1 MKNVIN
7 YYYNILFDDIHQ
19 INQNFYFDINDSRYF
34 FILFEGDISS
44 LQNTYKLQEELLQRN
59 LYVHQILL
67 NKDGQ
72 IVTFVNGNPYILL
85 KALYYSEKINF
96 KYVISFSQ
104 IIMNPKESYDW
115 KILWSEKNDH
125 LEYQINQTKNR
136 YPLINESFNYFIGL
150 GETSIEL
157 LNEIKKQNI
166 PQTIA
171 HRRINS
177 NNTIFELYNPLNLII
192 DTRTRDVAEYFKS
205 KFFNTGNIDKD
216 LEDFLKNARLTTA
229 EYYLFFARM
238 LYPTYYFDLYE
249 EIISGKKD
257 EKEIKKITDKIN
269 DYEKILKK
277 IYSYYKN
284 FLPLTSIEWLETN

>member
-19 INQNFYFDINDSRYF
+19 TNQDFYFDINDSRYF

>member
-19 INQNFYFDINDSRYF
+19 TNQDFYFDINDSRYF

-216 LEDFLKNARLTTA
+216 LEDILKEARLATA

>member
-19 INQNFYFDINDSRYF
+19 TNQDFYFDINDSRYF

-150 GETSIEL
+150 GKTSIEL

>member
-19 INQNFYFDINDSRYF
+19 TGQDFYFDINDTRYF
-34 FILFEGDISS
+34 FILFEGDIAS
-44 LQNTYKLQEELLQRN
+44 LQNIYKLQSELLQRN

-85 KALYYSEKINF
+85 KALYYNDKINL

-104 IIMNPKESYDW
+104 IIMNPKEKYDW
-115 KILWSEKNDH
+115 KRLWSEKNDH

-150 GETSIEL
+150 GETSIQL
-157 LNEIKKQNI
+157 LNEIKEQNI
-166 PQTIA
+166 PSSIA

-192 DTRTRDVAEYFKS
+192 DTRTRDVAEYLKS
-205 KFFNTGNIDKD
+205 KFFNEGNIDNELD
-216 LEDFLKNARLTTA
+216 DFLQNARLTTA
-229 EYYLFFARM
+229 EYYLFLARM

-249 EIISGKKD
+249 EIVSGKKE
-257 EKEIKKITDKIN
+257 EKEIKKITDKIS
-269 DYEKILKK
+269 DYEKTLKK
-277 IYSYYKN
+277 IYNYYKT
-284 FLPLTSIEWLETN
+284 FLPFTEIEWLETN

>member
-19 INQNFYFDINDSRYF
+19 TNQNFYFDINDSRYF